1 MDIPVLPVDFENKQ
15 AAHFWKWARDII
27 KSSRR
32 RQSGQNF
39 KKLLTNLPKE
49 LSGFVDTLYLV
60 SVSPAFSEKERWVQE
75 LVKVAKRIKQK
86 SLKRQL
92 SAIAHQLKI
101 AQEKNLN
108 RELTSLTKKFDK
120 LTENLEKMNI

>member
-1 MDIPVLPVDFENKQ
+1 MEKKTSEIYQEAPSSLSQNKSAIGLEEYFLALYISRDDIISPVDIPVLPVDFENKQ

-60 SVSPAFSEKERWVQE
+60 
-75 LVKVAKRIKQK
+75 
-86 SLKRQL
+86 
-92 SAIAHQLKI
+92 
-101 AQEKNLN
+101 
-108 RELTSLTKKFDK
+108 
-120 LTENLEKMNI
+120 